1 MLKDFPCGE
10 QSCPAFLSV
19 QTFLTSIFTPQDPR
33 KKQQTYLC
41 PLGPCAPCS
50 CWSMHDETSGLATLR
65 FGLWTKVLHPGSVMS
80 TSALKKTGP
89 KAINISS
96 FTTFQKYIYMHI
108 YIYMFLFVTC
118 LTDFHCNLM
127 RSFLTVSSI
136 KTMKYWTCLSVE
148 IRIHFATHLG
158 NKTSFSLLHTSHL
171 LLPWVR
177 VKQALATGKSKV
189 KKVSR

>member
-96 FTTFQKYIYMHI
+96 FTTFQKKNIYIYMHI
-108 YIYMFLFVTC
+108 YIYVFVCRNRLSLQSYEILSHSLIYKNYEILNLPFCWDQDSFRNTPWQLDIL
-118 LTDFHCNLM
+118 LT
-127 RSFLTVSSI
+127 
-136 KTMKYWTCLSVE
+136 
-148 IRIHFATHLG
+148 FAH
-158 NKTSFSLLHTSHL
+158 
-171 LLPWVR
+171 
-177 VKQALATGKSKV
+177 
-189 KKVSR
+189 